1 MAKPM
6 SVVDR
11 LACWARS
18 AALMFVIGVGC
29 AASDS
34 RGNEPMRGQE
44 QPVLSQEQ
52 IATFAGLVLAGIDRE
67 FPNKPSNVLEGPQD
81 VRSPQ
86 ELFPAFYGCFDWHSS
101 VHGHWV
107 LVKLLKLA
115 PEHPEAVRIREALHR
130 HLTPENL
137 RREVEFFST
146 PGNRSFERMYGWAW
160 FLRLA
165 AELHT
170 WEDEQGKQW
179 REALRP
185 LELLLIERTLDYLP
199 KLSFPIRTGV
209 HPNTAFAMS
218 ELLDYAR
225 IVDRPDLAVMV
236 ARRAKDYYLAD
247 RDYPDHYEPSGED
260 FFSPGLCEADLM
272 RRVLSAEEFVEWLQ
286 GFLPRLDQ
294 AASSPMLTPVE
305 VPDVTDGKLVHL
317 AGLDL
322 SRAWCLRGIASAL
335 PAEHPHRAELE
346 SLARA
351 HLEKGLGYVTSG
363 HYEGE
368 HWLATFAVYAI
379 TDTGIP
385 RER

>member
-1 MAKPM
+1 M
-6 SVVDR
+6 SILDR
-11 LACWARS
+11 LTCWTRS
-18 AALMFVIGVGC
+18 AALVFAIGIGC
-29 AASDS
+29 AAGEL
-34 RGNEPMRGQE
+34 RGNEPLHGQE
-44 QPVLSQEQ
+44 PPVLSQEQ

-67 FPNKPSNVLEGPQD
+67 YPNKPSNVLEGPQD

-107 LVKLLKLA
+107 LVKLLKVS
-115 PEHPEAVRIREALHR
+115 PEHPEAVRMREALER
-130 HLTPENL
+130 HLTPDNL

-170 WEDEQGKQW
+170 WEDEQGRQW

-185 LELLLIERTLDYLP
+185 LELLLIERSLDYLP

-247 RDYPDHYEPSGED
+247 RDYPDRYEPSGED

-272 RRVLSAEEFVEWLQ
+272 RRVLSADEFAEWLH
-286 GFLPRLDQ
+286 GFLPCLDQ
-294 AASSPMLTPVE
+294 AASSPMLIPVE

-335 PAEHPHRAELE
+335 PAEHPHRKELE

-351 HLEKGLGYVTSG
+351 HLEKGLEYVTSG

-379 TDTGIP
+379 TDTGI
-385 RER
+385 